1 MEVSYLEKQF
11 MRLIQRHQLPNPVRE
26 YQFHPVRK
34 WRFDFAWPQI
44 KVAVEI
50 DGGTFGGVKML
61 GNHAIGKRY
70 QQDCIKSNAAQLEG
84 WVVLRADRE
93 MAGTDEFGALVRQ
106 MLLKR
111 LESWNLQNKQ
121 LSLNTTCS

>member
-50 DGGTFGGVKML
+50 DGGTFATSTMPN
-61 GNHAIGKRY
+61 NHAIGKRY

-84 WVVLRADRE
+84 WAVLRADRE
-93 MAGTDEFGALVRQ
+93 MVNTDQFGELVKT
-106 MLLKR
+106 MLLR
-111 LESWNLQNKQ
+111 RIEQWKQ
-121 LSLNTTCS
+121 RQPSSTTK